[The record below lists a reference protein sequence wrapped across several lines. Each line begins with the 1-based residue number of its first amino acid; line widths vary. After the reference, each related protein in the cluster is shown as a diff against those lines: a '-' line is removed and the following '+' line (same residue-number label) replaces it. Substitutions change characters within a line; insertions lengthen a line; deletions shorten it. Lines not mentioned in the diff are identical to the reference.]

1 MDPIFTDREL
11 DIMTVLWDAES
22 GTASEVRARLAD
34 ALAYNTVLT
43 MLGILEEKGY
53 VRHEEEGR
61 AFRYFPT
68 VARRKAKSSAASARR
83 SSVDAAKSFPKPC
96 VYISRMCVIGPMR
109 RRALMIAWAV
119 AVRVSALSKVMRLVA

>member
-22 GTASEVRARLAD
+22 GTASEVRARLSD

-43 MLGILEEKGY
+43 MLGILEEKGF

-61 AFRYFPT
+61 AFRYYPT
-68 VARRKAKSSAASARR
+68 VARRKAKASAVRR
-83 SSVDAAKSFPKPC
+83 LTDRLFDGDPRLLVTELVSD
-96 VYISRMCVIGPMR
+96 
-109 RRALMIAWAV
+109 RALSDQDL
-119 AVRVSALSKVMRLVA
+119 RDLKALLAQRLRERRNKR